1 MSSLLHMSITKVASP
16 ICEDFVDP
24 PTPARVDSGYF
35 AFANIQG
42 AVNLVRGVCPLLSFL
57 NPELK

>member
-1 MSSLLHMSITKVASP
+1 MSITKVASP